1 MLSCWHADPVDRPD
15 FTKVKE
21 MLEKLTE
28 KLSDRRNIIYINTTV
43 SEDEEEEQLA
53 EVPMESPVLT
63 SSPSC
68 SRQTMD
74 TSTVTVDVHESSG
87 ADEDDRYVIVVPS
100 EDTGAVGQS
109 TTVDTPLLA
118 VENLQQ
124 DSVDSS
130 GDVTELHQVS
140 NDMTHLL

>member
-1 MLSCWHADPVDRPD
+1 MLSCWHADPVDRPG
-15 FTKVKE
+15 FARVKE

-28 KLSDRRNIIYINTTV
+28 KLSDRRDIIYINTTV
-43 SEDEEEEQLA
+43 SKEEEEEQLA
-53 EVPMESPVLT
+53 EVPLENPVLT

-68 SRQTMD
+68 SCQTMD
-74 TSTVTVDVHESSG
+74 TSIVTVDVHESSG

-100 EDTGAVGQS
+100 EDPGAVGQS
-109 TTVDTPLLA
+109 STVDTPLLA
-118 VENLQQ
+118 VANLEQ

-140 NDMTHLL
+140 SDMIRLL